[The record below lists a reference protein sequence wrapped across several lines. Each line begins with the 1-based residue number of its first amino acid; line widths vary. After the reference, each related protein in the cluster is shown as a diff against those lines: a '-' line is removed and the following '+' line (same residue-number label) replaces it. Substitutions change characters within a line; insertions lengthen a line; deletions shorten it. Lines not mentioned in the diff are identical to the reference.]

1 MSPRAASRLET
12 LGFDPV
18 YDYVEGKAA
27 WGSAGLPLE
36 GRNGS
41 ETRAGAHTRTD
52 VPTCGSDESLQIV
65 RQRVRAAGW
74 DTCFVTDDERVVLGR
89 LGRAALSREDDV
101 PVEQVMSEGPST
113 VRPSGRLDVLAERMR
128 VQRLSNLPVTTLEGK
143 LVGVLFHQD
152 ADAALEQ
159 FHARPPQNG

>member
-18 YDYVEGKAA
+18 YDYVDGKAA
-27 WGSAGLPLE
+27 WGSVGLPLE
-36 GRNGS
+36 GMNGS

-52 VPTCGSDESLQIV
+52 VPTCGSEEPLQIV
-65 RQRVRAAGW
+65 RQRVHGAGW
-74 DTCFVTDDERVVLGR
+74 ETCFVIDDERVILGR

-113 VRPSGRLDVLAERMR
+113 IRPSGRLDVLAERMR

-143 LVGVLFHQD
+143 LVGLLFRRD
-152 ADAALEQ
+152 ADAAVEQ
-159 FHARPPQNG
+159 FHTRPVA